1 MEINFDEKEGKP
13 FSQSEI
19 NKLKRDLNAE
29 KFQNIYNIHN
39 NSMTL
44 ESKNYNLEE
53 EKNSDNNVIQEQN
66 NDNNNNNYINKIIH
80 SEEINKKHCLNEIN
94 LEKDNNIKNSESTPK
109 SSKKEEEFQEEEIPK
124 ELDNNNNNNNN
135 NNKDQ
140 NQTSQ
145 EKFFDLIPLWY
156 TCLNKDHGTKYI
168 SLDRKKESLI
178 CKYCFQSGALET
190 NLDLNHEFVDKYI
203 KDLEEKN
210 RMNNSEL
217 SKDIIKETSEENIS
231 EREETSHKLNME
243 ENSSNISST
252 VKDQINCLTFLCQNF
267 PYYLCETCKDFIC
280 YKCISKNMDNNNEKS
295 RHYFHDIESVNYEA
309 NSFRDDVNINLD
321 TLETILN
328 SLDFLINEEKKR
340 IKNFR
345 YKINEES
352 KIEISDYYVKA
363 FERIKAN
370 VIEKNKELYEKYCK
384 KNFQNKDNDVNDLY
398 ISNNNIKSNVNDVLE
413 ELKKIKEK
421 LNDKNITN
429 EDKCEL
435 HNKYIELIKEANI
448 LITKGKSILSQSNK
462 ILNDLNSEETIN
474 KFSKSESIQNKL
486 LSEREKNFIQSL
498 SNTNKNKGSYK
509 LNRFVTY
516 RYEGL
521 KYLGFSTLEFSCN
534 NDIVLYGIF
543 LCGKF
548 LSSNKIKQK
557 DYSEIPIDQRG
568 FYDINVKLYELK
580 NKSILFNENKKLYE
594 IIEANNPIIQISFD
608 KGITIN
614 KDKKYVIVV
623 ENLENDKF
631 CELWVGNVHK
641 KLIVN
646 KTQNIKCNNTG
657 LEFNF
662 CLSNEF
668 NSDFNEFKQGIIEGI
683 LYGD

>member
-39 NSMTL
+39 NSVTI

-53 EKNSDNNVIQEQN
+53 EKNNDNNDIQEQN
-66 NDNNNNNYINKIIH
+66 NDNNNNNNYINKIIH

-94 LEKDNNIKNSESTPK
+94 LEKDNNIKNPESTPK

-124 ELDNNNNNNNN
+124 ELDN

-231 EREETSHKLNME
+231 EREETSHKLNVG

-280 YKCISKNMDNNNEKS
+280 YRCISKNMDNNNEKS

-384 KNFQNKDNDVNDLY
+384 KNFGNKDNDVNDLF

-421 LNDKNITN
+421 LNDKNIST

-557 DYSEIPIDQRG
+557 DYSEIPIEQRG

-580 NKSILFNENKKLYE
+580 NKSVLFNENKKLYE

-614 KDKKYVIVV
+614 KEKRYVIVV

-662 CLSNEF
+662 SLSNEF
-668 NSDFNEFKQGIIEGI
+668 NSDLNEFKQGIIEGI

>member
-53 EKNSDNNVIQEQN
+53 EKNNDNNDIQEQN
-66 NDNNNNNYINKIIH
+66 NDNNNNNNYINKIIH

-109 SSKKEEEFQEEEIPK
+109 SSKKEEEFQEEEIPQ
-124 ELDNNNNNNNN
+124 ELDNNNNNNN
-135 NNKDQ
+135 KD
-140 NQTSQ
+140 QTSQ

-231 EREETSHKLNME
+231 EREETSHKLNVE

-309 NSFRDDVNINLD
+309 NSFRDDININLD

-340 IKNFR
+340 IKNFM

-370 VIEKNKELYEKYCK
+370 VIEKNGELYEKYCK
-384 KNFQNKDNDVNDLY
+384 KNFGNKDNDVNDLY

-421 LNDKNITN
+421 LNDKNIST

-486 LSEREKNFIQSL
+486 LSEKEKNFIQSL

-623 ENLENDKF
+623 ENLESDKF

-646 KTQNIKCNNTG
+646 KTQNVKCNNTG

>member
-109 SSKKEEEFQEEEIPK
+109 SSKKEEEFQEEEIPP
-124 ELDNNNNNNNN
+124 ELNNNN

-140 NQTSQ
+140 NKTSQ

-156 TCLNKDHGTKYI
+156 TCLNKDHGTNYI

-231 EREETSHKLNME
+231 EREETSHKLNVE

-352 KIEISDYYVKA
+352 RIEISDYYVKA

-370 VIEKNKELYEKYCK
+370 VIEKNKELYGNYCK

-421 LNDKNITN
+421 LNDKNISN

-486 LSEREKNFIQSL
+486 LSEKEKNFIQSL

-580 NKSILFNENKKLYE
+580 NKSVLFNENKKLYE

-623 ENLENDKF
+623 ENLESDKF

-646 KTQNIKCNNTG
+646 KTQNVKCNNTG

>member
-53 EKNSDNNVIQEQN
+53 EKNSDNNIIQEQN
-66 NDNNNNNYINKIIH
+66 NDSNNNNYINKIIH
-80 SEEINKKHCLNEIN
+80 SEEINKKHCLNGIN

-109 SSKKEEEFQEEEIPK
+109 SSKKEEEFPEEIPQ
-124 ELDNNNNNNNN
+124 ELDNN

-231 EREETSHKLNME
+231 EREETSHKLNVG

-340 IKNFR
+340 IKNFM

-370 VIEKNKELYEKYCK
+370 VIEKNGELYEKYCK
-384 KNFQNKDNDVNDLY
+384 KNFGNKDNDVNDLF
-398 ISNNNIKSNVNDVLE
+398 ISNNNIKSNVNEVLE

-421 LNDKNITN
+421 LNDKNISN

-486 LSEREKNFIQSL
+486 LSEKEKNFIQSL

-580 NKSILFNENKKLYE
+580 NKSVLFNENKKLYE

-614 KDKKYVIVV
+614 KEKRYVIVV

-646 KTQNIKCNNTG
+646 KTQNVKCNNTG

>member
-1 MEINFDEKEGKP
+1 M
-13 FSQSEI
+13 
-19 NKLKRDLNAE
+19 
-29 KFQNIYNIHN
+29 
-39 NSMTL
+39 
-44 ESKNYNLEE
+44 
-53 EKNSDNNVIQEQN
+53 
-66 NDNNNNNYINKIIH
+66 
-80 SEEINKKHCLNEIN
+80 
-94 LEKDNNIKNSESTPK
+94 
-109 SSKKEEEFQEEEIPK
+109 
-124 ELDNNNNNNNN
+124 
-135 NNKDQ
+135 
-140 NQTSQ
+140 
-145 EKFFDLIPLWY
+145 
-156 TCLNKDHGTKYI
+156 
-168 SLDRKKESLI
+168 
-178 CKYCFQSGALET
+178 
-190 NLDLNHEFVDKYI
+190 
-203 KDLEEKN
+203 
-210 RMNNSEL
+210 
-217 SKDIIKETSEENIS
+217 
-231 EREETSHKLNME
+231 
-243 ENSSNISST
+243 
-252 VKDQINCLTFLCQNF
+252 
-267 PYYLCETCKDFIC
+267 
-280 YKCISKNMDNNNEKS
+280 
-295 RHYFHDIESVNYEA
+295 
-309 NSFRDDVNINLD
+309 
-321 TLETILN
+321 
-328 SLDFLINEEKKR
+328 DFLINEEKKR

-384 KNFQNKDNDVNDLY
+384 KNFGNKDNDVNDLF

-448 LITKGKSILSQSNK
+448 LITKGKSILSQTNK

-486 LSEREKNFIQSL
+486 LSEKEKNFIQSL

-580 NKSILFNENKKLYE
+580 NKSVLFNENKKLYE

-623 ENLENDKF
+623 ENLESDKF

-646 KTQNIKCNNTG
+646 KTQNVKCNNTG

>member
-53 EKNSDNNVIQEQN
+53 EKNNGNNGVQERN
-66 NDNNNNNYINKIIH
+66 NDNNKNNNYINKIIH

-124 ELDNNNNNNNN
+124 ELDNNNNNN

-231 EREETSHKLNME
+231 EREETSHKLNVE
-243 ENSSNISST
+243 ENSSNLSNT

-384 KNFQNKDNDVNDLY
+384 KNFGNKDNDVNDLS
-398 ISNNNIKSNVNDVLE
+398 ISNNNIKSNVSDVLE

-421 LNDKNITN
+421 LNDKNIST

-568 FYDINVKLYELK
+568 YYDINVKLYELK
-580 NKSILFNENKKLYE
+580 NKSVLFNENKKLYE

-623 ENLENDKF
+623 ENLESDKF

-668 NSDFNEFKQGIIEGI
+668 NADFNEFKQGIIEGI

>member
-53 EKNSDNNVIQEQN
+53 EKNSDNNDIQEQN
-66 NDNNNNNYINKIIH
+66 NDNNNNNNYINKIIH

-109 SSKKEEEFQEEEIPK
+109 SSKKEEEFPEEIPQ
-124 ELDNNNNNNNN
+124 ELDNN

-231 EREETSHKLNME
+231 EREETSHKLNVE
-243 ENSSNISST
+243 ENSSNISNT

-370 VIEKNKELYEKYCK
+370 VIEKNGELYEKYCK
-384 KNFQNKDNDVNDLY
+384 KNFGNKDNDVNDLS
-398 ISNNNIKSNVNDVLE
+398 ISNNNIKSNVSDVLE

-580 NKSILFNENKKLYE
+580 NKSVLFNENKKLYE

-646 KTQNIKCNNTG
+646 KTQNVKCNNTG

>member
-39 NSMTL
+39 NSMTI

-53 EKNSDNNVIQEQN
+53 EKNNDNNDIQEQN
-66 NDNNNNNYINKIIH
+66 NDNNNNNNYINKIIH
-80 SEEINKKHCLNEIN
+80 SEEINEKHCLNEIN

-109 SSKKEEEFQEEEIPK
+109 SSKKEEEFQEEEIPQ
-124 ELDNNNNNNNN
+124 ELDNN

-231 EREETSHKLNME
+231 EREETSHKLNVG

-384 KNFQNKDNDVNDLY
+384 KNFGNKDNDVNDLS

-421 LNDKNITN
+421 LNDKNISN

-557 DYSEIPIDQRG
+557 DYSEIPIEQRG

-614 KDKKYVIVV
+614 KEKRYVIVV

-646 KTQNIKCNNTG
+646 KTQNVKCNNTG